1 MNQSFDYIVVGAG
14 SAGCV
19 LANRLSTDPDISVL
33 LVEAGPSDNSL
44 FIRMP
49 AAFTYAIS
57 RSRFD
62 WGYRSEP
69 EEHANGERFPI
80 PRGRVL
86 GGSSSVNA
94 MSFVRGQ
101 RQDYDGW
108 ADAGLPD
115 WSWDHCLPYFRKME
129 TFSGGADT
137 WRGGEGPLH
146 VRAPEA
152 SSPLYQAFLQAADQA
167 GHTLRDN
174 TNGAEQEGFSV
185 MDQTIHEGRR
195 ESSAT
200 AYLHP
205 VRGRPN
211 LTVLAKCL
219 TRRIVMED
227 NRAIGIDCLLK
238 GREVRFHAE
247 REVVLSAGAINS
259 PKLLM
264 LSGLGPADHLRRHNI
279 PVVADLVQVG
289 QNLQDHVDVAVMVSC
304 TQPVS
309 TTPALR
315 WHNKGLVGVR
325 WLLTRSGAA
334 STNHF
339 ETAGYVRSGPDSTRP
354 DIQYVFIP
362 VLVMPDGSPLPEPHG
377 YQATAMLMHPASR
390 GSVALAGPGPESAPV
405 VHFNYLKDDRDV
417 AMLRRGVT
425 HLREI
430 FGQAAFDPYRGREVV
445 PGPKLGNGSELETFL
460 RANLRSTHHPC
471 GTCRM
476 GSDVDA
482 VVDGQGRVRGVEA
495 LRVVDASIMPTLTSG
510 NINAPVIMLAEKL
523 ADAILGREPPA
534 P

>member
-1 MNQSFDYIVVGAG
+1 MNQSFDYIIVGAG

-19 LANRLSTDPDISVL
+19 LANRLSADPDISVL

-69 EEHANGERFPI
+69 EEHANGKRFPI

-101 RQDYDGW
+101 RQDFDGW
-108 ADAGLPD
+108 AQNGLPG
-115 WSWDHCLPYFRKME
+115 WSWDDCLPYFRKME
-129 TFSGGADT
+129 TFSGGADS

-152 SSPLYQAFLQAADQA
+152 SGPLYQAFLQAAEQA
-167 GHTLRDN
+167 GHALHVN
-174 TNGAEQEGFSV
+174 TNGAQQEGFSA

-205 VRGRPN
+205 VRHRSN
-211 LTVLAKCL
+211 LTVHATCP
-219 TRRIVMED
+219 TRRVVMES
-227 NRAIGIDCLLK
+227 NRATGIDCLLR
-238 GREVRFHAE
+238 GREVRFHAD
-247 REVVLSAGAINS
+247 REVILCAGAINS

-264 LSGLGPADHLRRHNI
+264 LSGLGPAEHLRQRGI
-279 PVVADLVQVG
+279 PVAADLGQVG
-289 QNLQDHVDVAVMVSC
+289 QNLQDHVDVAVMVAC

-309 TTPALR
+309 MTPALR
-315 WHNKGLVGVR
+315 WQNKGLVGLR

-339 ETAGYVRSGPDSTRP
+339 EAAGYVRSAPDSARA

-390 GSVALAGPGPESAPV
+390 GSVDLAGSDPEAAPV
-405 VHFNYLKDDRDV
+405 VHFNYLRDDRDV
-417 AMLRRGVT
+417 ATLINGIT

-430 FGQAAFDPYRGREVV
+430 FAQAAFDAYRGREVV
-445 PGPKLGNGSELETFL
+445 PGAALATDSDLETFL
-460 RANLRSTHHPC
+460 RTNLRSTHHPC

-476 GSDVDA
+476 GSDADA
-482 VVDGQGRVRGVEA
+482 VVDGQGRVQGADA
-495 LRVVDASIMPTLTSG
+495 LRVIDASIMPTLTSG

-523 ADAILGREPPA
+523 ADAILGKESLTA
-534 P
+534 

>member
-1 MNQSFDYIVVGAG
+1 MNQSFDYIIVGAG

-19 LANRLSTDPDISVL
+19 LANRLSADPAVSVL

-69 EEHANGERFPI
+69 EQHANAKRFLI

-108 ADAGLPD
+108 ANSGLPD
-115 WSWDHCLPYFRKME
+115 WSWDHCLPYFRRME

-152 SSPLYQAFLQAADQA
+152 SGPLYQAFLQAAEQA
-167 GHTLRDN
+167 GHTLCDN

-185 MDQTIHEGRR
+185 MDQTIHDGRR

-211 LTVLAKCL
+211 LTVHAHCL
-219 TRRIVMED
+219 TRQVVMEGT
-227 NRAIGIDCLLK
+227 RATGIACRFK
-238 GREVRFHAE
+238 GRDVQFHAE
-247 REVVLSAGAINS
+247 REVILSAGAINS

-264 LSGLGPADHLRRHNI
+264 LSGIGPGDHLHQHNI
-279 PVVADLVQVG
+279 PVVANLGQVG
-289 QNLQDHVDVAVMVSC
+289 RNLQDHVDVAVMVSC
-304 TQPVS
+304 SQPVS
-309 TTPALR
+309 MTPALR
-315 WHNKGLVGVR
+315 WQNKGLVGLR

-339 ETAGYVRSGPDSTRP
+339 EAAGYVRSAPDSTRP

-362 VLVMPDGSPLPEPHG
+362 VLVMPDGSPLPDPHG

-390 GSVALAGPGPESAPV
+390 GSVALAGPDPESAPV
-405 VHFNYLKDDRDV
+405 VQFNYLQDDRDV
-417 AMLRRGVT
+417 ATLIHGVQ
-425 HLREI
+425 HLREL
-430 FGQAAFDPYRGREVV
+430 FAQAAFDPYRGREVV
-445 PGPKLGNGSELETFL
+445 PGSAIINDSDLETFL
-460 RANLRSTHHPC
+460 RTNLRSTHHPC

-476 GSDVDA
+476 GSDGDA
-482 VVDGQGRVRGVEA
+482 VVDGQGRVQGTEA
-495 LRVVDASIMPTLTSG
+495 LRVVDASIMPTITSG

-523 ADAILGREPPA
+523 SDTILGMESTTP
-534 P
+534 